1 MRSLSVIR
9 KCAISIEK
17 HVGTLC
23 TLLAFVAGLALLA
36 IMVVTVINVFL
47 RIPSSP
53 ITGTVE
59 ISSMLFAIV
68 VAFGIGF
75 TTVKRQ
81 HVEVDLITRHLPKR
95 VQSILGVVIGI
106 LGLGLWIVLTWR
118 SYLFAVEQY
127 SIGEYNVVLHNM
139 RVAPWRFALVFGL
152 AILCLVLLI
161 QLIQRVA
168 KAVKK

>member
-9 KCAISIEK
+9 KCSIGVEK

-23 TLLAFVAGLALLA
+23 RVLAFIAGLALLA

-75 TTVKRQ
+75 TTVKHQ
-81 HVEVDLITRHLPKR
+81 HVEIDLVTRHLPKR
-95 VQSILGVVIGI
+95 VQSILSVVIGI
-106 LGLGLWIVLTWR
+106 LGLGIWVVLTWR
-118 SYLFAVEQY
+118 SYVFAAEQY
-127 SIGEYNVVLHNM
+127 SIGEYNPVLHNM

-152 AILCLVLLI
+152 GILCLVLLI